1 MENVTRGRESLL
13 AKSQNRTEQN
23 RIYFAKITQGDIA
36 KTGHT
41 ATYIYTVIQLVTIQK
56 YNKYKPC
63 LIYLESLT
71 NKGP

>member
-41 ATYIYTVIQLVTIQK
+41 ATYIYTEHSYTIS
-56 YNKYKPC
+56 NNTE
-63 LIYLESLT
+63 L
-71 NKGP
+71 